1 MKTLKSVL
9 KGLII
14 LTIGITTLGAIELSP
29 VQADTK
35 TGYNNNIYVEFNI
48 LDSYTTEDNGQLTE
62 YSDGSFAYVDTFN
75 NIYEFTPTSLGDWN
89 YSFDNI
95 GDLNKCILSYASC
108 LNDNKSN
115 CLYITNSYIND
126 EGDTIVEY
134 NDYSYTVVNYND
146 NYFEFVLSCTEDWSL
161 YFKDIKDLNNCIATY
176 KSIKE
181 TGMY

>member
-1 MKTLKSVL
+1 MKNIKNVL
-9 KGLII
+9 KGLI
-14 LTIGITTLGAIELSP
+14 LLGAIVISAIAINP
-29 VQADTK
+29 VQANAEVV
-35 TGYNNNIYVEFNI
+35 NNSLEFNI
-48 LDSYTTEDNGQLTE
+48 VDNYTKENGGKITD
-62 YSDGSFAYVDTFN
+62 YSDGSFAYTDTVN

-95 GDLNKCILSYASC
+95 EDLNKCILSYASC

-115 CLYITNSYIND
+115 YLCVTNSYIND

-146 NYFEFVLSCTEDWSL
+146 NYFEFVPSCTEDWSL
-161 YFKDIKDLNNCIATY
+161 YFKDIKDLNNCLATY